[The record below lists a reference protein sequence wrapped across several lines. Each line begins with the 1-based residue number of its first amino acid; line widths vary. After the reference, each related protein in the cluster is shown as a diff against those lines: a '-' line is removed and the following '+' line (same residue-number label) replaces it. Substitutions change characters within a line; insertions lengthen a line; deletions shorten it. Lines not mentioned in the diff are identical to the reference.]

1 MNDFDFDVM
10 QKKRI
15 ANNAA
20 HMKRGSKSKKCSL
33 PSDHMTP
40 AEWKRRNG
48 PVSTY
53 SLNKPMD
60 WETFKSLPV
69 DIQQSYIDILQSRFN
84 VTTSTISKELFGKT
98 APVLKNLMEK
108 NGLKYIQMKGKN
120 MTPDERDLWDRW
132 LYPVVPEWAIPEEDP
147 AKVQQF
153 LDELSTPED
162 YGAETEERMDEEP
175 VEDTIV
181 PEEPAPIELPREL
194 MVERAEAATKPDL
207 LSLDKLS
214 ATFSGDF
221 DAERFQHWVSR
232 LPMPEGKVCI
242 KVEVMAL

>member
-1 MNDFDFDVM
+1 MNDFDYEVM

-15 ANNAA
+15 ARGAI
-20 HMKRGSKSKKCSL
+20 HMKGGSKSKKCSL
-33 PSDHMTP
+33 PSDNMTP
-40 AEWKRRNG
+40 AQWKRRNG

-69 DIQQSYIDILQSRFN
+69 DIQQSYIDIIQGRFS
-84 VTTSTISKELFGKT
+84 VSTATISRDLFGKT
-98 APVLKNLMEK
+98 GPALKAHIEK
-108 NGLKYIQMKGKN
+108 KGLKYIQMKGRAMSAEEK
-120 MTPDERDLWDRW
+120 ELWENW
-132 LYPVVPEWAIPEEDP
+132 LSPAAPEWAPAEEDP

-153 LDELSTPED
+153 LDELALPED
-162 YGAETEERMDEEP
+162 YDAETEERMDEEP
-175 VEDTIV
+175 VEDTI
-181 PEEPAPIELPREL
+181 ELPREL
-194 MVERAEAATKPDL
+194 MVERAKEAIKPDT

-221 DAERFQHWVSR
+221 DAESFLRWVTR

>member
-1 MNDFDFDVM
+1 MNDFDYEVM

-15 ANNAA
+15 ARGAA

-33 PSDHMTP
+33 PSDNMTQ

-53 SLNKPMD
+53 SLNQPMD
-60 WETFKSLPV
+60 WKQFKNLPL
-69 DIQQSYIDILQSRFN
+69 DIQQAYIDALQSRFG
-84 VTTSTISKELFGKT
+84 VSAARISQDLFGLSHAALRLHLSKR
-98 APVLKNLMEK
+98 
-108 NGLKYIQMKGKN
+108 GLKYAADLMGKKLD
-120 MTPDERDLWDRW
+120 PEAEDLWHNW
-132 LYPVVPEWAIPEEDP
+132 LSPV
-147 AKVQQF
+147 
-153 LDELSTPED
+153 TPQSAED
-162 YGAETEERMDEEP
+162 YDAETAERMDEEP
-175 VEDTIV
+175 ISEGQLEDPV
-181 PEEPAPIELPREL
+181 PDDKLTQVLTRDL
-194 MVERAEAATKPDL
+194 MVERAKEAIKPDV

-221 DAERFQHWVSR
+221 DAESFLHWVTR

>member
-1 MNDFDFDVM
+1 MNDFDYEVM

-15 ANNAA
+15 ARGAA

-48 PVSTY
+48 PVNTY
-53 SLNKPMD
+53 KLDAPMSWD
-60 WETFKSLPV
+60 TFKEMP
-69 DIQQSYIDILQSRFN
+69 IDLQITYLRNLQELYRANDKMLADMFHVHFSHIAKYRAALG
-84 VTTSTISKELFGKT
+84 VHAIGGKVVGEAKERRDAMWASFC
-98 APVLKNLMEK
+98 
-108 NGLKYIQMKGKN
+108 NG
-120 MTPDERDLWDRW
+120 
-132 LYPVVPEWAIPEEDP
+132 VVGGGDNAESP
-147 AKVQQF
+147 
-153 LDELSTPED
+153 TED
-162 YGAETEERMDEEP
+162 YDAETAERMDEEP
-175 VEDTIV
+175 ISEGQMEDPV
-181 PEEPAPIELPREL
+181 PDDKLTQVFTRDL
-194 MVERAEAATKPDL
+194 MVERAKEAIKPDV

-221 DAERFQHWVSR
+221 DAEAFLRWVTR

>member
-1 MNDFDFDVM
+1 MNDFDYEVM

-15 ANNAA
+15 ARGAA

-53 SLNKPMD
+53 KLDAPMSWEQFREMPFDLRKKYLNNLYDLYGASDARIGAMMFVNP
-60 WETFKSLPV
+60 
-69 DIQQSYIDILQSRFN
+69 Q
-84 VTTSTISKELFGKT
+84 TIARARAELGIHRSGARVGAAELARREAMWAAFC
-98 APVLKNLMEK
+98 
-108 NGLKYIQMKGKN
+108 NG
-120 MTPDERDLWDRW
+120 
-132 LYPVVPEWAIPEEDP
+132 VVGGGDNAESP
-147 AKVQQF
+147 
-153 LDELSTPED
+153 TED
-162 YGAETEERMDEEP
+162 YDAETAERMDEEP
-175 VEDTIV
+175 IGEVPMEDPDVTEVVEGFKKWS
-181 PEEPAPIELPREL
+181 EELPREL
-194 MVERAEAATKPDL
+194 MVERAKEAIKPDI

-221 DAERFQHWVSR
+221 DAEAFLRWVTR